1 MQRTGFNQSVMDKLN
16 YYVYCLVDPRNNRI
30 FYIGKGH
37 GNRVFQHALCA
48 MTSKDDTLKLQTIR
62 DIIQEGMEVRHY
74 IIRHNLT
81 EKQAYIVESAI
92 IDLLTFRDF
101 NLESVLTNI
110 QAGHHQWDEGIK
122 STDEINSLYDCDPLT
137 AFGKD
142 RLMAVKLNRTYQP
155 KGDVEEVYKRENM
168 YEKARKYWKVNVAKA
183 QSADYVLA
191 VYEGIVRAVFK
202 PYKWYPVKEP
212 RLFVGTRYAFE
223 GEEVLDSPYLNKD
236 VSEYV
241 QGQSPVR
248 YINF

>member
-1 MQRTGFNQSVMDKLN
+1 MQRTGFNQSVIDKLN

-48 MTSKDDTLKLQTIR
+48 MTSTDETLKLQIIR
-62 DIIQEGMEVRHY
+62 EIIQDGREVKHY

-81 EKQAYIVESAI
+81 DEQAYIVESTL
-92 IDLLTFRDF
+92 IDLLTFHDF

-122 STDEINSLYDCDPLT
+122 STEEINALYDCEPLT
-137 AFGKD
+137 TFGKD

-168 YEKARKYWKVNVAKA
+168 YGHNPQIMSW
-183 QSADYVLA
+183 
-191 VYEGIVRAVFK
+191 
-202 PYKWYPVKEP
+202 PYMRELSVPFSNRINGMLSKNPNCLQGHVTPLRVKKS
-212 RLFVGTRYAFE
+212 LILHT
-223 GEEVLDSPYLNKD
+223 
-236 VSEYV
+236 
-241 QGQSPVR
+241 
-248 YINF
+248 